1 MNDKNTQAE
10 PTMEEILA
18 SIRRIISEDGEPGA
32 SQPAEKSA
40 EKVVPM
46 PVAPAQPQARPV
58 PPAEEDV
65 LELTEV
71 VGEEDLGDMVDEL
84 DVEVEPEILAE
95 PEIRAEIEPEPEAE
109 FESEPE
115 PAMEQEEI
123 METVALK
130 IEEKLSEWNEPVDP
144 ADEND
149 SIMSEGPSDKARNA
163 FMDLSDL
170 LVAGYQGSDNTLEAM
185 VRKMLKPML
194 KSWLDEN
201 LPEIVERVVAR
212 EVARLARAK
221 RP

>member
-1 MNDKNTQAE
+1 MNDKSTQAE

-32 SQPAEKSA
+32 APSA

-46 PVAPAQPQARPV
+46 ATTQATQQAQPTPPV
-58 PPAEEDV
+58 EEDV

-71 VGEEDLGDMVDEL
+71 VEEEVVETVDEL
-84 DVEVEPEILAE
+84 DVEDEPEVIAA
-95 PEIRAEIEPEPEAE
+95 PEVEAMVEPEPEME
-109 FESEPE
+109 EEPDVEPE
-115 PAMEQEEI
+115 PDMEQEDLKED
-123 METVALK
+123 VALK
-130 IEEKLSEWNEPVDP
+130 IEAKLSEWEDPVDP
-144 ADEND
+144 ADEEEA
-149 SIMSEGPSDKARNA
+149 IMSGESSDKARNA

-212 EVARLARAK
+212 EVARLARAR